1 MYQKADPSHFLIPS
15 EGITEMKTVGYKF
28 PFNYFLH
35 QKFIQA
41 DVTDRKKIET
51 RTCSDV
57 KATSLGIA
65 AIPFSLTSGN
75 ILKRAINIAYMLDMA
90 PPGVH
95 SNILLLFYAS

>member
-41 DVTDRKKIET
+41 YVTDRKKIET

-95 SNILLLFYAS
+95 SNILLLFYAL